1 MDVNV
6 LFTQALGLQ
15 PPWHVDGLEFK
26 AAEKR
31 LDIHVDFPRGSEFPC
46 PECSVL
52 CKVHDVE
59 EHEWRHL
66 NFFEHLTFLKARQP
80 RTTCKEHGVKTVT
93 VPWSRPG
100 SGFTLLMEAI
110 IVELARNGMTPTAIG
125 RIVGEHDTRIWRV
138 LEHYVDEA
146 RARASFEGTTKVAV
160 DETSRAK
167 GHVYVTLFADVEQAK
182 VLFVAEGKDH
192 KTVAS
197 FKEDLVAHGGDPA
210 KVTDF
215 SLDMSQA
222 FIKGIAES
230 FPQAQLTFDKF
241 HVIKLMNDAVDE
253 VRRHEQKAKPELKK
267 TRYSWL
273 KNEENMKLEEKER
286 FQALKDSTLDT
297 ARAYRL
303 KLGLQNLYEESTRFA
318 PSFIKGWIRWANI
331 SQLKPVVRVAKTI
344 EKHIDGVLRYF
355 TSRITNGLMEG
366 INSLVQAAKAKA
378 RGFRSVR
385 KMAVMIYLL
394 LSKLDFR
401 LPQPFPSAIHPK

>member
-1 MDVNV
+1 M
-6 LFTQALGLQ
+6 
-15 PPWHVDGLEFK
+15 
-26 AAEKR
+26 
-31 LDIHVDFPRGSEFPC
+31 
-46 PECSVL
+46 

-146 RARASFEGTTKVAV
+146 RARTSFEGATRIAV

-197 FKEDLVAHGGDPA
+197 SKRTSSRTA
-210 KVTDF
+210 VTRRKSRTSASICRSPSSRESASR
-215 SLDMSQA
+215 SL
-222 FIKGIAES
+222 
-230 FPQAQLTFDKF
+230 
-241 HVIKLMNDAVDE
+241 
-253 VRRHEQKAKPELKK
+253 
-267 TRYSWL
+267 TRTSP
-273 KNEENMKLEEKER
+273 
-286 FQALKDSTLDT
+286 ST
-297 ARAYRL
+297 
-303 KLGLQNLYEESTRFA
+303 GST
-318 PSFIKGWIRWANI
+318 S
-331 SQLKPVVRVAKTI
+331 S
-344 EKHIDGVLRYF
+344 
-355 TSRITNGLMEG
+355 S
-366 INSLVQAAKAKA
+366 S
-378 RGFRSVR
+378 
-385 KMAVMIYLL
+385 
-394 LSKLDFR
+394 
-401 LPQPFPSAIHPK
+401 